1 VTILT
6 AMTSLLTERPVR
18 TGVAMTGEITLRGH
32 VLPVG
37 GIKEKV
43 LAAARA
49 GFTEV
54 ILPRRNGGDLEEI
67 PPHLLETVQVHL
79 VDRMEDVLQIA
90 LGVKARRARGRAKK
104 RRADPPAV
112 VS

>member
-1 VTILT
+1 
-6 AMTSLLTERPVR
+6 
-18 TGVAMTGEITLRGH
+18 MTGEITLRGH

-37 GIKEKV
+37 GVKEKV

-54 ILPRRNGGDLEEI
+54 ILPSRNGGDLEEI
-67 PPHLLETVQVHL
+67 PPHLLERVQIHL

-90 LGVKARRARGRAKK
+90 LGVKARKARGRVRK
-104 RRADPPAV
+104 RRPEPAPAV
-112 VS
+112 S